1 MKFTISREQL
11 IRPLQMV
18 NGVVERRQTLPILSN
33 LLIRITDQT
42 LTLTS
47 TDLEIEMLTEVAVAK
62 GQSGDT
68 TLPARKFLDICRSLA
83 DDAMIEV
90 AVSAERATIRAG
102 KSRFVLSTLPAAEFP
117 SIEVD
122 REAAQFTLSRQ
133 RLRDALGRTH
143 FAMAQQDVR
152 YYLNGML
159 MEVERQTVRLVATDG
174 HRLALCEIESDK
186 KIDLKQSIIVPR
198 KAIQEL
204 LRLLPDDDREAEI
217 RIGSNFIQV
226 VTDEMRFTSKLIDGR
241 FPDYQNV
248 IPSGGDKVATCDR
261 DGLSRALNRVS
272 ILSNEKY
279 RGVRLQF
286 TDNQLRITAHNPEQE
301 EAEEELEVKYIG
313 DSLEIGF
320 NVNYLLDAL
329 SAGDTAEVNLTMLD
343 ANSSCL
349 IQGIGE
355 KDTKHIV
362 MPIRL

>member
-1 MKFTISREQL
+1 MKFTISREHL

-18 NGVVERRQTLPILSN
+18 NGIVERRQTLPILSN
-33 LLIRITDQT
+33 LLVRVADQE
-42 LTLTS
+42 LSLTS
-47 TDLEIEMLTEVAVAK
+47 TDLEIEMLTQVAATK
-62 GQSGDT
+62 GQPGET

-83 DDAMIEV
+83 DDATIEV
-90 AVSAERATIRAG
+90 AVSAERATIRSG
-102 KSRFVLSTLPAAEFP
+102 KSRFVLSTLPATEFP
-117 SIEVD
+117 AIEVD
-122 REAAQFTLSRQ
+122 RDATQFSLPQHHFREAI
-133 RLRDALGRTH
+133 GRTH

-159 MEVERQTVRLVATDG
+159 MEVERSNVRLVATDG
-174 HRLALCEIESDK
+174 HRLALAEVKSHK
-186 KIDLKQSIIVPR
+186 KIDSKQSVIIPR

-204 LRLLPDDDREAEI
+204 MRLLGDDEHEAEI
-217 RIGSNFIQV
+217 RISSNFVQV
-226 VTDEMRFTSKLIDGR
+226 NTPEMRFTSKLIDGR

-248 IPSGGDKVATCDR
+248 IPSGGNKAAVCDR
-261 DGLSRALNRVS
+261 QGLSQALNRVS

-286 TDNQLRITAHNPEQE
+286 SDNVLRITAHNPEQE
-301 EAEEELEVKYIG
+301 EAEEEIEVKYTG
-313 DSLEIGF
+313 EALEIGF

-329 SAGDTAEVNLTMLD
+329 SAEDTNEVRLTMLD

-355 KDTKHIV
+355 TSSKHIV